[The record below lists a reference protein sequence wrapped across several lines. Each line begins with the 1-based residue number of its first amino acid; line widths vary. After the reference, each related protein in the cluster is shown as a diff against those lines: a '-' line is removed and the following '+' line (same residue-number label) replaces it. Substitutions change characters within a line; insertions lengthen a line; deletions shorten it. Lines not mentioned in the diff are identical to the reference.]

1 MNALVGDHAV
11 DRVCLVL
18 GSDAYRYVVRAKMT
32 FFLSR
37 FEGCRVQ
44 GSCVNQS
51 VLPGGGSDVFEN
63 EIPLWLFSCHLD
75 TINIR
80 YKRGRRTAV
89 VSNNCF
95 GGGVVSFQKYY
106 S

>member
-51 VLPGGGSDVFEN
+51 VLPGGGRMCS
-63 EIPLWLFSCHLD
+63 
-75 TINIR
+75 
-80 YKRGRRTAV
+80 RTKYP
-89 VSNNCF
+89 F
-95 GGGVVSFQKYY
+95 GYFLVI
-106 S
+106 